1 VLWNAQINKVDPSR
15 HKDSIW
21 RWVWKWKG
29 PKRIKAFLW
38 IAAQNGLLTNEAR
51 VRRHFTENPIAIT
64 FAWGNREHD
73 ADFPVATSVWNSLVK
88 VWYRQTLLENNINYI
103 LGPHLI
109 V

>member
-1 VLWNAQINKVDPSR
+1 MEVGISCSLAPHTASDDLGITLITPQVLWNAQINKVNPSR

-51 VRRHFTENPIAIT
+51 VRRHFTKNPSYCQQVSKSET
-64 FAWGNREHD
+64 N
-73 ADFPVATSVWNSLVK
+73 TN
-88 VWYRQTLLENNINYI
+88 
-103 LGPHLI
+103 
-109 V
+109 